1 MALKDYYAALER
13 LKNNAPKVLHPNSF
27 SINNDTVALEAGRKR
42 GSIKVSRF
50 PELIETIKKTEDLRL
65 KTGISVTERHKAKAE
80 KEKNAYINLEL
91 KYQAS
96 LNREV
101 MLVEQLRKVEKEIDK
116 LKSTVIDFPR

>member
-13 LKNNAPKVLHPNSF
+13 LKNNKPKVLHPNTF

-42 GSIKVSRF
+42 GSIKASRY
-50 PELIETIKKTEDLRL
+50 PELIESIKKAEELRT
-65 KTGISVTERHKAKAE
+65 KTGISVADKHKAKA
-80 KEKNAYINLEL
+80 KKGKNANKELEL

-101 MLVEQLRKVEKEIDK
+101 MLVEQLRKLEKEIVK
-116 LKSTVIDFPR
+116 LKSNVIEFSR